1 MLFSVFTLDNPD
13 ALDKRKAVHGAH
25 VAHLKRAKDYGVT
38 ITVGGP
44 LVSDDGATSIGSLMV
59 LEAPDR
65 AAAGPPGRVAT
76 TDSNAL
82 ARPKSSTLTRP
93 SGVTL
98 MFAGFRSRWMTPC
111 PCAASSAPAI

>member
-13 ALDKRKAVHGAH
+13 AAAKRDTVHGAH

-44 LVSDDGATSIGSLMV
+44 LVSDDGASAIGSLMV

-65 AAAGPPGRVAT
+65 ASAEKFNRADPFHQ
-76 TDSNAL
+76 N
-82 ARPKSSTLTRP
+82 
-93 SGVTL
+93 GVWGKVEIRR
-98 MFAGFRSRWMTPC
+98 FDRKE
-111 PCAASSAPAI
+111 

>member
-13 ALDKRKAVHGAH
+13 ALDKRKAVHGVH

-65 AAAGPPGRVAT
+65 AAAENLIVPIHSIRTA
-76 TDSNAL
+76 
-82 ARPKSSTLTRP
+82 
-93 SGVTL
+93 SGE
-98 MFAGFRSRWMTPC
+98 RSRSG
-111 PCAASSAPAI
+111 ASIARNN

>member
-59 LEAPDR
+59 LETPDR
-65 AAAGPPGRVAT
+65 AAAEE
-76 TDSNAL
+76 
-82 ARPKSSTLTRP
+82 
-93 SGVTL
+93 
-98 MFAGFRSRWMTPC
+98 F
-111 PCAASSAPAI
+111 SSADPFHQNGVWGKVEIRRFDRKE

>member
-59 LEAPDR
+59 LETPDR
-65 AAAGPPGRVAT
+65 AAAEIFTSADPFHQ
-76 TDSNAL
+76 N
-82 ARPKSSTLTRP
+82 
-93 SGVTL
+93 GVWGKVEIRR
-98 MFAGFRSRWMTPC
+98 FDRKE
-111 PCAASSAPAI
+111 

>member
-44 LVSDDGATSIGSLMV
+44 LVSDDGATSIGSLIV
-59 LEAPDR
+59 LEAPGR
-65 AAAGPPGRVAT
+65 AAAEKFNSADPFHQ
-76 TDSNAL
+76 N
-82 ARPKSSTLTRP
+82 
-93 SGVTL
+93 GVWGKVEIRR
-98 MFAGFRSRWMTPC
+98 FDRKE
-111 PCAASSAPAI
+111 